1 MNKLLI
7 IAMILL
13 ISVAVL
19 AGDTYTE
26 MGIEYYTADGVYP
39 LNNRDYAPNVINLF
53 RQAGKTIHIFMLEG
67 GYYPNYPTGVN
78 SQLYNALFEAAE
90 RGVEVKIVLDQ
101 AGYNPGQSLRNLELG
116 EYLRSGG
123 VDVYYDDPETT
134 VHSKTL
140 IVDSIYTVVGST
152 NWSYWALDKNN
163 ECSVLIKSN
172 DVGLVYEDYF
182 NEIMSK
188 SFPKMTVIE

>member
-1 MNKLLI
+1 MNKFSAILPVMM
-7 IAMILL
+7 IAFIC
-13 ISVAVL
+13 L
-19 AGDTYTE
+19 AGSTVNE
-26 MGIEYYTADGVYP
+26 KGIEYYPADGVYP

-53 RQAGKTIHIFMLEG
+53 RQAQKSIHIFLLEG
-67 GYYPNYPTGVN
+67 GYYPNFATGVN
-78 SQLYNALFEAAE
+78 NQLYNAMFEAVQ
-90 RGVEVKIVLDQ
+90 RGVEVQIVLDQ
-101 AGYNPGQSLRNLELG
+101 AGYNPSQSLRNLELG

-140 IVDSIYTVVGST
+140 IVDSLYTIVGST

-163 ECSVLIKSN
+163 ESSVLIKSAE
-172 DVGLVYEDYF
+172 VALEYEQYF
-182 NEIMSK
+182 ADIMSQ

>member
-7 IAMILL
+7 ITIALL
-13 ISVAVL
+13 ASIAVL
-19 AGDTYTE
+19 AGETHTE
-26 MGIEYYTADGVYP
+26 MGIEFYDAEGVYP

-53 RQAGKTIHIFMLEG
+53 RQAQNTIHIFMLEG

-78 SQLYNALFEAAE
+78 SQLYNTMFEAVQ
-90 RGVEVKIVLDQ
+90 RGVDVKIVLDQ

-123 VDVYYDDPETT
+123 VDVYYDDPEAT

-140 IVDSIYTVVGST
+140 IVDSMYTIVGST

-163 ECSVLIKSN
+163 ECSVLIKSR
-172 DVGLVYEDYF
+172 DIALEYEDYF
-182 NEIMSK
+182 AEIMSK